1 VGIVTIRQSNDVAV
15 RSQGESCVTRWRR
28 AALALAAGMMMVSWS
43 GVGAIAREAPPS
55 FADLVDKLS
64 PAVVNVATTHQTGGT
79 ADRRRNPRN
88 QPGGSLEDMWRDFL
102 DRQGPPRRLTSLGS
116 GFIVDPAGYVVTNN
130 HVIGDADEVSV
141 TLQDDTTFKA
151 TVVGK
156 DSKTDLAL
164 LKLDMGNHKAPL
176 PTVKFGDSDKSRV
189 GDWVMAIGN
198 PFGLGGTVTVG
209 IISARSRSLNGPY
222 DDFLQT
228 DAAINQGNSG
238 GPMFNMDGEVIG
250 INTAIISPGSTGG
263 SVGIG
268 FAIPSNMAK
277 IVVDQLREYGHM
289 RRGWLGV
296 QIQTIDDDMAK
307 TLNLDHPHG
316 ALVAAVTPGGPADK
330 GGIKARDVILT
341 FDGKEIA
348 ESRKL
353 SRVVADTRVGTEVP
367 VVVWRDGERKTIKV
381 KLGELDESGD
391 QQFASNDNND
401 SRSDGGSSRNRP
413 KDDPSIV
420 QTFGFTLAPLTAD
433 MRDRYDIP
441 KTTKGVVITKV
452 IDGGVASEK
461 NIRAGD
467 VIVDINQ
474 NEIKTPDD
482 FADRVREARE
492 AKRKSVLLLIDRQGD
507 LRFVALRI
515 DG

>member
-1 VGIVTIRQSNDVAV
+1 M
-15 RSQGESCVTRWRR
+15 
-28 AALALAAGMMMVSWS
+28 LAAAAGLMMVSWS
-43 GVGAIAREAPPS
+43 TAPLSAREAPPS

-64 PAVVNVATTHQTGGT
+64 PAVVNVATTRNTGNT
-79 ADRRRNPRN
+79 ADRRRNAPRN

-116 GFIVDPAGYVVTNN
+116 GFIIDPAGYVVTNN

-164 LKLDMGNHKAPL
+164 LKLDLGNHKAPL

-277 IVVDQLREYGHM
+277 VVVDQLREFGHTK
-289 RRGWLGV
+289 RGWLGV
-296 QIQTIDDDMAK
+296 RIQTIDEDMAK

-316 ALVAAVTPGGPADK
+316 ALIAEVTAGGPAEK
-330 GGIKARDVILT
+330 AGIKARDVILT
-341 FDGKEIA
+341 FDGKDIS

-353 SRVVADTRVGTEVP
+353 SRVVADSRVGSEVP
-367 VVVWRDGERKTIKV
+367 VVVWRDGRRKTLQVKV
-381 KLGELDESGD
+381 GELDESD
-391 QQFASNDNND
+391 QQMASNDPSND
-401 SRSDGGSSRNRP
+401 NTLDPDKPQKG
-413 KDDPSIV
+413 KDLPSIV
-420 QTFGFTLAPLTAD
+420 DTFGFTLAPITGEL
-433 MRDRYDIP
+433 RDRYDIP
-441 KTTKGVVITKV
+441 KSTKGVVVTKV

-461 NIRAGD
+461 SIRAGD

-474 NEIKTPDD
+474 NEIRTPDD
-482 FADRVREARE
+482 FAARVKEARDS
-492 AKRKSVLLLIDRQGD
+492 KRKSVLLLIDRQGD

>member
-1 VGIVTIRQSNDVAV
+1 MVSLAQARKPALQQGTSATVGP
-15 RSQGESCVTRWRR
+15 WRR
-28 AALALAAGMMMVSWS
+28 STMLVVTGLLMLCWS
-43 GVGAIAREAPPS
+43 SSAVIAREAPAS

-64 PAVVNVATTHQTGGT
+64 PAVVNVSTTRQSGG
-79 ADRRRNPRN
+79 DKKRNAPRN

-116 GFIVDPAGYVVTNN
+116 GFIIDAAGYVVTNN
-130 HVIGDADEVSV
+130 HVIGDADDVSV

-164 LKLDMGNHKAPL
+164 LKLDLGSHKAPL

-198 PFGLGGTVTVG
+198 PFGLGGTVTAG

-238 GPMFNMDGEVIG
+238 GPMFNMEGEVIG

-277 IVVDQLREYGHM
+277 LVVEQLREFGHTK
-289 RRGWLGV
+289 RGWLGV
-296 QIQTIDDDMAK
+296 RIQTIDEDMAK
-307 TLNLDHPHG
+307 NLNLDRPHG
-316 ALVAAVTPGGPADK
+316 ALIAEVTAGGPAEK
-330 GGIKARDVILT
+330 AGIKAKDVILT
-341 FDGKEIA
+341 FDGKDIS

-353 SRVVADTRVGTEVP
+353 SRVVADTRVGNEVP
-367 VVVWRDGERKTIKV
+367 VVLWRDGQRKTLQVKV
-381 KLGELDESGD
+381 GELDESD
-391 QQFASNDNND
+391 QQQMAANDPN
-401 SRSDGGSSRNRP
+401 SDPDQGRP
-413 KDDPSIV
+413 LKGKDRPSV
-420 QTFGFTLAPLTAD
+420 VDTFGFTLAPLTAEL
-433 MRDRYDIP
+433 REKYDIP
-441 KTTKGVVITKV
+441 KTTKGVVVTKV
-452 IDGGVASEK
+452 QDGGIAAEK
-461 NIRAGD
+461 SIRAGD

-482 FADRVREARE
+482 FVGRVKEARE
-492 AKRKSVLLLIDRQGD
+492 GKRKSVLLLIDRQGD